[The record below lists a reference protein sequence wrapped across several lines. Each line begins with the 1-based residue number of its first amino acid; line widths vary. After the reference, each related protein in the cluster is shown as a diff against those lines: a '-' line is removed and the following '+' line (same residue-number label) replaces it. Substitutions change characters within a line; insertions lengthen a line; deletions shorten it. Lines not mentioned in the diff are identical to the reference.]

1 MTHSYEQ
8 RKAVQRQETPK
19 QKSDLNPAQGS
30 PTAFGADLSSSG
42 ASGHPV
48 DLPGAIREKFE
59 NAFGADLSAVRLY
72 RSEAVRDAGAE
83 AVTMG
88 EKVAFAPGMLDFS
101 SRSGQTLL
109 GHDLSHVVS
118 QQRGEVTGSGFL
130 NDPALEARADREGA
144 MAAAGQ
150 QISAP
155 TAAMSSSTAV
165 SASGPMQAK
174 KDIKGLGLEYE
185 QANPMEQDSQL
196 DSTNDLGT
204 GNVNSGVGNAAVN
217 ADPSTKT
224 AKTVAD
230 YFKLAH
236 TGVSSAAKFTDTH
249 FARIDKSMLTKGP
262 WGEIGSPIGSIFS
275 GELGAIS
282 GAMTAYTSGASAIR
296 GIRNLKAGASKADV
310 AEDALQALSGVGTV
324 GSGLAQI
331 IKPFGP
337 AVPVADMMQA
347 GGSLEN
353 LIPGLSIA
361 TGSINTLVGLS
372 QSLRGGKKWYN
383 IHKLI
388 KEESGRT
395 PVTQKAKDDQAKMLR
410 TMRHGKEIQKRNT
423 FLGISKLI
431 GGGLTV
437 AGGALSLGGATTPAG
452 FGLTAAGALAN
463 GLGSIYG
470 LWKNRRLRKNAIA
483 EELGGM
489 SYDQAVADVRKR
501 LKGRHKFISRRNAWK
516 IFKESR
522 GRADV
527 DEDDLYADIRRRRAA
542 HMLSM
547 AKDNND
553 TAIDFIRSMGIK
565 ETAQDVLGNP
575 VLGEGA
581 LDLLT
586 EKLK

>member
-72 RSEAVRDAGAE
+72 RSQAVRDAGAQ

-88 EKVAFAPGMLDFS
+88 EKVVFAPGMLDFS

-109 GHDLSHVVS
+109 GHELSHVVS

-155 TAAMSSSTAV
+155 TAAMSPATAA

-196 DSTNDLGT
+196 DATNDLGT

-224 AKTVAD
+224 AKTISD

-249 FARIDKSMLTKGP
+249 FARTDESMLTKGP

-410 TMRHGKEIQKRNT
+410 TMRHGNEIQKRNT

-437 AGGALSLGGATTPAG
+437 AGGATTPVG

-489 SYDQAVADVRKR
+489 SYNQAVADVRKR
-501 LKGRHKFISRRNAWK
+501 LKGRHKFISKRNAWK

-575 VLGEGA
+575 VFGEGA

>member
-1 MTHSYEQ
+1 MTRTYVQ
-8 RKAVQRQETPK
+8 RKPVQTQEAPK
-19 QKSDLNPAQGS
+19 QRPTDPAQGS
-30 PTAFGADLSSSG
+30 LTAFGADLSSSG
-42 ASGHPV
+42 ASAHPV

-59 NAFGADLSAVRLY
+59 NAFGADLSSVRFY
-72 RSEAVRDAGAE
+72 RSQAVRDAGAQ

-88 EKVAFAPGMLDFS
+88 EKVVFAPGMLDFS

-109 GHDLSHVVS
+109 GHELSHVVS

-144 MAAAGQ
+144 MAAAGEE
-150 QISAP
+150 IAAP
-155 TAAMSSSTAV
+155 TAAMSPATAA

-204 GNVNSGVGNAAVN
+204 GNVNSGVGNTAVN

-224 AKTVAD
+224 AKTISD

-249 FARIDKSMLTKGP
+249 FARTDKSMLTKGP

-347 GGSLEN
+347 GGRLEN

-410 TMRHGKEIQKRNT
+410 TMRHGNEIQKRNT

-437 AGGALSLGGATTPAG
+437 AGGALSLGGATAPVG

-489 SYDQAVADVRKR
+489 SYNQAVADVRKR
-501 LKGRHKFISRRNAWK
+501 LKGRHKFISKRNAWK
-516 IFKESR
+516 IFMESR

-542 HMLSM
+542 HMLKM
-547 AKDNND
+547 AKENND

-575 VLGEGA
+575 VFAEGA